1 MAQLRERVSR
11 GTGHSRSLTV
21 AAPDGVTDSKRG
33 STMSTEPPVCLW
45 PDPHALGP
53 VTDLYELTM
62 IAGYFATGM
71 ADRSASF
78 ELFVRKMP
86 PNRAYLVF
94 AGLEQAIADL
104 LRLAFA
110 REQIPEIRRRQL
122 FSRIAPALLYS
133 LPPL

>member
-1 MAQLRERVSR
+1 
-11 GTGHSRSLTV
+11 
-21 AAPDGVTDSKRG
+21 
-33 STMSTEPPVCLW
+33 MSSEPPVCLW
-45 PDPHALGP
+45 PDPYALGP

-94 AGLEQAIADL
+94 AGLEQAIGDVQRMAFSPEQIADL
-104 LRLAFA
+104 RSWPVFERIDPAILDQLASLRF
-110 REQIPEIRRRQL
+110 EG
-122 FSRIAPALLYS
+122 
-133 LPPL
+133 